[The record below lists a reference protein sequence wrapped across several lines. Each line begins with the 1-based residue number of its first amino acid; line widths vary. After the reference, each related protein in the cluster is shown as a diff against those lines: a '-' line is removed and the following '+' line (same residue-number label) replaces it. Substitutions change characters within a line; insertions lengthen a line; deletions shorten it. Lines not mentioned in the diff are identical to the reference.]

1 MNQTI
6 AISAFAGMLA
16 RQSGYTAD
24 FCERFVH
31 EMFKTVADAIKDS
44 TDVTIKGLGTFSVTA
59 DGNVAFTPDTS
70 FAADINA
77 PFECFEPEVLSDDIS
92 DEQLLNGET
101 DDTPSPQ
108 HLDDNDTPEVSHAPS
123 ASQEVVQETPA
134 NEQNDIQ
141 ANEQDDIQA
150 DVHEEIPADEHE
162 ETSVTPLQEADVAD
176 DTAYSVNESHEAEP
190 AACASDIPTEPAS
203 SIEAND
209 NAPAELP
216 TETCYGHATRRRP
229 VWTFLAGALIG
240 AIAGAGATYF
250 ILTPHSNEATAVA
263 TTATQEATTA
273 VTIAKDTIALPAAT
287 DSIPATAPVLSEAKT
302 EHDSTSA
309 QAEVYDTITSTLA
322 QLSRKHYGSYEFW
335 VYIYEENK
343 DVIANPDLI
352 EPNTR
357 VRIPRPEKYGIDC
370 HDRNSINNALKKS
383 QEIASQRKK

>member
-16 RQSGYTAD
+16 RHSGYTAD

-31 EMFKTVADAIKDS
+31 EMFKTVAYAIKDS

-59 DGNVAFTPDTS
+59 DGNVAFTPDAS

-77 PFECFEPEVLSDDIS
+77 PFECFEPEVLSDGIT

-108 HLDDNDTPEVSHAPS
+108 HIDDNDTPEVSHAPS

-141 ANEQDDIQA
+141 ADE
-150 DVHEEIPADEHE
+150 HEETAADEQSVITADEHE
-162 ETSVTPLQEADVAD
+162 ETTTPAPQEADA
-176 DTAYSVNESHEAEP
+176 TSSPSHSVNESHEAEP

-203 SIEAND
+203 SLEAND

-216 TETCYGHATRRRP
+216 TESCYGHATRRRP

-250 ILTPHSNEATAVA
+250 ILAPRSNEVTAVA

-273 VTIAKDTIALPAAT
+273 APIANDSIAPPTAT
-287 DSIPATAPVLSEAKT
+287 DSIQATAPANSAAKN

-343 DVIANPDLI
+343 DIIANPDLI
-352 EPNTR
+352 ESNTR

>member
-16 RQSGYTAD
+16 RHSGYTAD

-44 TDVTIKGLGTFSVTA
+44 TDVSIKGLGTFSVTA
-59 DGNVAFTPDTS
+59 DGNVAFTPDAS

-77 PFECFEPEVLSDDIS
+77 PFECFEPEVLSDDIT

-108 HLDDNDTPEVSHAPS
+108 HIDDNDTPEVSHAPS
-123 ASQEVVQETPA
+123 
-134 NEQNDIQ
+134 IGH
-141 ANEQDDIQA
+141 
-150 DVHEEIPADEHE
+150 DVEPEIPADAPQEAPAAEHE
-162 ETSVTPLQEADVAD
+162 ESPADGHVETPVEEHDATQADEHDATQAEVQNATLADEREETPVPAIQEADTTNTYTDTAVAD
-176 DTAYSVNESHEAEP
+176 TTDSL
-190 AACASDIPTEPAS
+190 
-203 SIEAND
+203 
-209 NAPAELP
+209 AP
-216 TETCYGHATRRRP
+216 RRRP

-250 ILTPHSNEATAVA
+250 ILAPRSNEVTAVA

-273 VTIAKDTIALPAAT
+273 APIANDTIAPPTAT
-287 DSIPATAPVLSEAKT
+287 DSIQATAPANSAAKT

-343 DVIANPDLI
+343 DIIANPDLI